1 MASAPKE
8 LMTTAKPKKIRVGM
22 DSRGCARGTSERV
35 ASGAR
40 GREPAT
46 IAPVPGPRTISM
58 AMLLGVALA
67 AAPAAGQDPPEQGS
81 PPGPRTSD
89 LSFVRLPGA
98 EACIASRELAAAVE
112 ARLGRP
118 VFVSAARADVTV
130 EGRVEKVDDPTGWR
144 AVIVLS
150 DADGEVLGE
159 RELTAE
165 GEDCAAL
172 VDPLVLV
179 VAVMIDPDAALGA
192 GEEQATEEPEGPA
205 ASEQPPPEPEVR
217 EVVRTE
223 RVEVP
228 VEREAPGW
236 HVELDGGVGIAL
248 GALPGVAPLWVGS
261 VYAEPPAFFG
271 IEIELGLLPWATESA
286 QDGGEATFAMGYAGL
301 LLCPL
306 RWVPSAWS
314 LGACA
319 GVHLGATRV
328 TGDGID
334 ASPDERVTA
343 EVVARLRV
351 AWQVA
356 SWLSILARPTVVVPI
371 RREPWEWQTATG
383 SEELFEP
390 WVVGARVDVGVGI
403 HL

>member
-1 MASAPKE
+1 
-8 LMTTAKPKKIRVGM
+8 
-22 DSRGCARGTSERV
+22 
-35 ASGAR
+35 
-40 GREPAT
+40 
-46 IAPVPGPRTISM
+46 
-58 AMLLGVALA
+58 MLVA
-67 AAPAAGQDPPEQGS
+67 AAGAVSVARAQEG
-81 PPGPRTSD
+81 GPRTSD

-98 EACIASRELAAAVE
+98 EACIGPRELAEAVE
-112 ARLGRP
+112 RRLGRP

-130 EGRVEKVDDPTGWR
+130 EGRVERVEDPAGWR

-159 RELTAE
+159 REIAAE

-192 GEEQATEEPEGPA
+192 REETSEQQADEADEA
-205 ASEQPPPEPEVR
+205 AEQPPPEPVVR

-236 HVELDGGVGIAL
+236 HVELDGGAGIAL
-248 GALPGVAPLWVGS
+248 GALPGVAPLAVGS
-261 VYAEPPAFFG
+261 VYVEPPSFPG
-271 IEIELGLLPWATESA
+271 LELELGLLPWATAQA

-301 LLCPL
+301 LVCPV
-306 RWVPSAWS
+306 RWAPTTLS
-314 LGACA
+314 LGGCA
-319 GVHLGATRV
+319 GVHVGATRAE
-328 TGDGID
+328 GGGID
-334 ASPDERVTA
+334 GSPDERVTV
-343 EVVARLRV
+343 EVVARARL
-351 AWQVA
+351 AWQVTT
-356 SWLSILARPTVVVPI
+356 WLSLLARPTVVVPV
-371 RREPWEWQTATG
+371 RREPWRWQTAG
-383 SEELFEP
+383 GDEALFEP

>member
-1 MASAPKE
+1 MRA
-8 LMTTAKPKKIRVGM
+8 
-22 DSRGCARGTSERV
+22 ARAIQATWPTIAAVPR
-35 ASGAR
+35 AR
-40 GREPAT
+40 AT
-46 IAPVPGPRTISM
+46 ITMTI
-58 AMLLGVALA
+58 LLSLGLAGA
-67 AAPAAGQDPPEQGS
+67 AAAQEAGPV
-81 PPGPRTSD
+81 GPRTSD

-98 EACIASRELAAAVE
+98 EDCIASRELAAAVE
-112 ARLGRP
+112 ERLGRS

-130 EGRVEKVDDPTGWR
+130 EGRVERVDDPAGWR

-165 GEDCAAL
+165 GDDCAAL
-172 VDPLVLV
+172 EDPLVLV
-179 VAVMIDPDAALGA
+179 VAVMIDPDAALGPRE
-192 GEEQATEEPEGPA
+192 GERDVEPEEPEPT
-205 ASEQPPPEPEVR
+205 EQPEPEIR

-236 HVELDGGVGIAL
+236 HVELDGGVGVAV

-261 VYAEPPAFFG
+261 VYAEPPSFIG
-271 IEIELGLLPWATESA
+271 VELELGLLPWATESA
-286 QDGGEATFAMGYAGL
+286 QDGGEATFAMGYAGI

-306 RWVPSAWS
+306 RWKPSAWS

-328 TGDGID
+328 TGDGIE
-334 ASPDERVTA
+334 ASPEERVTA

-371 RREPWEWQTATG
+371 RREPWEWRTAGG

-390 WVVGARVDVGVGI
+390 WPVGGRVDLGVGI